1 MSTDSNMAAAA
12 LLKGRAYEQM
22 MVQFCTDAQ
31 AQYPDTWE
39 SVISNAHAEI
49 TQLEAAI
56 KNYIKDHSSGFCGV
70 CMWLR
75 LIKSDEF
82 GGQLLP
88 GWRLPNDKDDAVWE
102 DRLDKLM
109 PTLQDRAIKELGWET
124 INFSCEDSEHKPTE
138 GMKITMQTAAPTA
151 IKPAGPLP
159 AKKAKVLP
167 PHMRSSGPL
176 PTATNTFTD
185 PDAIRAKNQHPT
197 PPQSVSPE
205 PIPVDDR
212 FTAMQRL
219 NFTVSPELDPV
230 DDKLAP
236 SCTTTLVN
244 IPYDQDL
251 AAATTDTSLA
261 QDIRST
267 LEAQAA
273 KFIDETLATTEAKI
287 EAVIQSRVQEQVKEQ
302 KMEWF
307 LEYSR
312 KQSLQAEEAQKKMR
326 EEKVMW
332 EQEVRERLEKDMAEL
347 KTRVEID
354 LRKSMELI
362 KSIQAEATEEKRQWE
377 TELRKKVKVEM
388 AQEASKYEKEL
399 EARLKAEM
407 AEEKVQQEKDLRE
420 RLMANMS
427 RALMQ

>member
-1 MSTDSNMAAAA
+1 MTMAAAA

-22 MVQFCTDAQ
+22 MVKFCTDAQ

-56 KNYIKDHSSGFCGV
+56 KDYIKGHSSGFCGV
-70 CMWLR
+70 CMWLH

-88 GWRLPNDKDDAVWE
+88 AWRLPNDKDDAVWE

-109 PTLQDRAIKELGWET
+109 STLQDRAIKELGWENV
-124 INFSCEDSEHKPTE
+124 NFSCEDSEHKPTE
-138 GMKITMQTAAPTA
+138 GMKITMKTAAPTA
-151 IKPAGPLP
+151 TKPADPLP
-159 AKKAKVLP
+159 AKKVKVLP
-167 PHMRSSGPL
+167 PHMRSSGPQ

-185 PDAIRAKNQHPT
+185 PEAIRAKNQQQFT

-205 PIPVDDR
+205 PVPVDDK
-212 FTAMQRL
+212 
-219 NFTVSPELDPV
+219 FTVSPDLAPV

-244 IPYDQDL
+244 IPTDQDL
-251 AAATTDTSLA
+251 GVVTTDTSLT

-312 KQSLQAEEAQKKMR
+312 KQSRQAEEAQNKMR
-326 EEKVMW
+326 EEKVLW
-332 EQEVRERLEKDMAEL
+332 EREMRG
-347 KTRVEID
+347 R
-354 LRKSMELI
+354 
-362 KSIQAEATEEKRQWE
+362 
-377 TELRKKVKVEM
+377 
-388 AQEASKYEKEL
+388 
-399 EARLKAEM
+399 M
-407 AEEKVQQEKDLRE
+407 AEEKAQWEVELRKSLHAKIVKRNAEVAEEKSKFEKELQARLTAETAKEKVQWEKDQRE
-420 RLMANMS
+420 SIKGEFMKNMMS
-427 RALMQ
+427 LALMQ

>member
-22 MVQFCTDAQ
+22 MVNFCTDAQ

-56 KNYIKDHSSGFCGV
+56 KNYIKDHSSRFCGV
-70 CMWLR
+70 CMWFQ
-75 LIKSDEF
+75 LIYSDEF

-88 GWRLPNDKDDAVWE
+88 GWRLPNDKDDSVWG

-109 PTLQDRAIKELGWET
+109 PTLRDRAIKELGWEN
-124 INFSCEDSEHKPTE
+124 INFSCEDSEHKPIE
-138 GMKITMQTAAPTA
+138 GMKNMMKTALPTTTR
-151 IKPAGPLP
+151 PADPLLV
-159 AKKAKVLP
+159 KKAKVLP
-167 PHMRSSGPL
+167 PHMRANGAL

-185 PDAIRAKNQHPT
+185 PEAIRAKNQQPT

-205 PIPVDDR
+205 PIPVDDGLA
-212 FTAMQRL
+212 AMQRL
-219 NFTVSPELDPV
+219 KFTVSPELDPV

-287 EAVIQSRVQEQVKEQ
+287 EAVIQSRVQEQVKAQ

-312 KQSLQAEEAQKKMR
+312 KQSRQVEEAQDKVR

-332 EQEVRERLEKDMAEL
+332 EREMRG
-347 KTRVEID
+347 R
-354 LRKSMELI
+354 
-362 KSIQAEATEEKRQWE
+362 
-377 TELRKKVKVEM
+377 
-388 AQEASKYEKEL
+388 
-399 EARLKAEM
+399 M
-407 AEEKVQQEKDLRE
+407 AEEKAQWEVELRKSLHAKIVNRNAEVAEEKSKFEKELQARLTAETAKEKVQWEKDLRE
-420 RLMANMS
+420 RHKAEFMENMS
-427 RALMQ
+427 RL